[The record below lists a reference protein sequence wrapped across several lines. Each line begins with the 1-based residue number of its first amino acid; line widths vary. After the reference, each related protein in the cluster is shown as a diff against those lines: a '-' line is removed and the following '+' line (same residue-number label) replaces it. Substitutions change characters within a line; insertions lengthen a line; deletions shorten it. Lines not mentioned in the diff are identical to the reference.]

1 MRRSVT
7 TGRPHVG
14 WARLRRIALLI
25 GAVAFLLQV
34 TAWMVG
40 APAMA
45 AGMTVPV
52 CTTDGVL
59 LVQFGP
65 DGQPAADKA
74 DPTADHEAMGCPL
87 CPLVQGLS
95 LPPPVPAPVTPAELL
110 RHGPT
115 MLPGERI
122 AAGWFH
128 STLQARAPPVAG

>member
-7 TGRPHVG
+7 TL
-14 WARLRRIALLI
+14 ATLRRIALLI

-34 TAWMVG
+34 TAWTIG
-40 APAMA
+40 APAAA
-45 AGMTVPV
+45 AGMTIPV
-52 CTTDGVL
+52 CTTDGVQ
-59 LVQFGP
+59 LVLFGP
-65 DGQPAADKA
+65 DGQPAPDKP
-74 DPTADHEAMGCPL
+74 DQGDHEAMGCPL

-95 LPPPVPAPVTPAELL
+95 LPPPVLAPVTPAEVL

-115 MLPGERI
+115 MLPGDRI